1 MQIILVHQR
10 MAQARTFT
18 VSAKHYVFLSLSY
31 LLLVAL
37 GASGLYVLTF
47 SRAADLE
54 VPLVRSLLLSA
65 TQDESVRKDRFV
77 RENLDVMAVK
87 LGEMQAQLM
96 RLEALGERVSGLAGI
111 KSQEFNFL
119 APPGRGGAPVAGD
132 RALSMADFQLLL
144 ENIARQVEQRA
155 DFLNVVETELMDSKL
170 RDKMMPTI
178 QPVNVA
184 YNASG
189 FGLRIDPF
197 NGRQA
202 MHEGIDFIAPTGSP
216 IVAAAGGVVISSEWH
231 HDFGNLI
238 EIDHGNDIVTRY
250 GHASKVYVHVGDIV
264 KRSQHIADVG
274 TTGRSTGAHLH
285 FEVQVK
291 GIAQNPAKFLA
302 PGKPGARAQ
311 TVAVTSPHTSPR
323 RPGAP

>member
-1 MQIILVHQR
+1 MHIILVSDR
-10 MAQARTFT
+10 LTKTRSVTVTARHL
-18 VSAKHYVFLSLSY
+18 AGAA
-31 LLLVAL
+31 VAL
-37 GASGLYVLTF
+37 IALVLALSSGLLYVTIRHAAEIKLPLLESLVMAAQEQRARQTETF
-47 SRAADLE
+47 LR
-54 VPLVRSLLLSA
+54 
-65 TQDESVRKDRFV
+65 Q
-77 RENLDVMAVK
+77 NLNVMAVK

-111 KSQEFNFL
+111 KTQEFNFL

-132 RALSMADFQLLL
+132 RALSMADFQVLL

-155 DFLNVVETELMDSKL
+155 DYLNVIETELMDSKL

-189 FGLRIDPF
+189 FGWRIDPF

-231 HDFGNLI
+231 HAFGNLI
-238 EIDHGNDIVTRY
+238 EVDHGNDIVTRY
-250 GHASKVYVHVGDIV
+250 AHASKVYVQVGDIV

-291 GIAQNPAKFLA
+291 GTPQNPAKFLA

-311 TVAVTSPHTSPR
+311 TVAVAAPHASPR